1 MNQIHPTAIISDSAK
16 LGDNI
21 TVEPFT
27 IIKENVEIGDGCFI
41 GPNVVIYE
49 GARLGRNIKIYQGA
63 AVSHIPQHI
72 KYAGEETLCIIGDNT
87 VIHEFATVHRGTK
100 ETGKTEIGKNVL
112 MMAYS
117 HVAHDCRIGD
127 RCILA
132 NAVQLG
138 GFTELDEWVIVGGAV
153 PVHQFCKI
161 GKHAMIGTG
170 SGVGKD
176 VPPYVLAADYPIK
189 YEGINIVGLRR
200 RGFTSDQIETIK
212 KVYHILYDSSLNVT
226 QATEKIVSEFPGE
239 PLANDI
245 VDFID
250 RSKRG
255 ILGK

>member
-1 MNQIHPTAIISDSAK
+1 
-16 LGDNI
+16 
-21 TVEPFT
+21 
-27 IIKENVEIGDGCFI
+27 
-41 GPNVVIYE
+41 
-49 GARLGRNIKIYQGA
+49 
-63 AVSHIPQHI
+63 
-72 KYAGEETLCIIGDNT
+72 
-87 VIHEFATVHRGTK
+87 
-100 ETGKTEIGKNVL
+100 
-112 MMAYS
+112 
-117 HVAHDCRIGD
+117 
-127 RCILA
+127 
-132 NAVQLG
+132 
-138 GFTELDEWVIVGGAV
+138 
-153 PVHQFCKI
+153 
-161 GKHAMIGTG
+161 MIGTG

-239 PLANDI
+239 PLAKDI